1 MELGAAGEAR
11 RWVKRVVSE
20 MMVVVVVDAIFV
32 FVLFLVDSSSYS
44 LPFFSGDSVV
54 ARFACQKRSDA
65 HSMFAEIV

>member
-20 MMVVVVVDAIFV
+20 MMVVAVVDAI